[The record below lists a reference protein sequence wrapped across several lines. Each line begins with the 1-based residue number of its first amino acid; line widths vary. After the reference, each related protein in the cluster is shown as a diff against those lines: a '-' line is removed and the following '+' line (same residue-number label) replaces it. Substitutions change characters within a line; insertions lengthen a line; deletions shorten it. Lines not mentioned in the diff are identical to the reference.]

1 MTGEYESRLVKQR
14 GRIEAQ
20 EERIKRQWEAAKE
33 RRKNAI
39 RRGEA
44 ITGIDKLERRKLG
57 SQSRRD
63 GKWARRKKKLDARR
77 KK

>member
-1 MTGEYESRLVKQR
+1 MTGKYESRLVEQR

-20 EERIKRQWEAAKE
+20 EERIKRQGEEVKE
-33 RRKNAI
+33 RRKGAI

-57 SQSRRD
+57 SQSGRD
-63 GKWARRKKKLDARR
+63 GKWARRKSKWDARR
-77 KK
+77 R

>member
-1 MTGEYESRLVKQR
+1 MTGGYESRLVKQR
-14 GRIEAQ
+14 ERIKNQ

-33 RRKNAI
+33 RRKGAI

-63 GKWARRKKKLDARR
+63 GKRARRKMKLDARR
-77 KK
+77 R